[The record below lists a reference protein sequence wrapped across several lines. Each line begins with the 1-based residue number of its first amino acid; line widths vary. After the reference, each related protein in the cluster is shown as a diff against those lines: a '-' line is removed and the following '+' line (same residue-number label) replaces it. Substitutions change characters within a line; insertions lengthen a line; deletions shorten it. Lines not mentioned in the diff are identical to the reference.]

1 MQTRQIL
8 LNVFRFLI
16 HSNIFI
22 AFAAVSL
29 AMATRL
35 QLGLK
40 PQFDISL
47 AIIFFATIFDYN
59 LHRFVAVYKNQEAKL
74 SEKNRWSI
82 DHRGILKMLLMLS
95 ISGLIVSLF
104 FAQTRILFSLIPL
117 GLLSFLYSI
126 PAPGIRG
133 NSLFFSHIPG
143 IKTLLIALVWSAA
156 TVLLPLMSGENVFSQ
171 NQILLILA
179 ERFTFFFA
187 IALPFDIRDIKSDRV
202 AGIKTIPIALGEI
215 KALQISNLVLI
226 LFMAIAS
233 IHYWNNQTP
242 QIIVLFL
249 VTGTLTIFVINSKK
263 LQNLPYYY
271 HGILDGCI
279 LLFGVLLCLGCLL

>member
-8 LNVFRFLI
+8 LKVFHFLI

-22 AFAAVSL
+22 AIGAASL
-29 AMATRL
+29 AMATRV
-35 QLGLK
+35 QLGLR
-40 PQFDISL
+40 PQFNVSL

-59 LHRFVAVYKNQEAKL
+59 LHRFVAVYKNTEAKL
-74 SEKNRWSI
+74 SEKNTWSF
-82 DHRGILKMLLMLS
+82 DHRGILKMLLILS

-104 FAQTRILFSLIPL
+104 FAQTRILFLLIPL

-126 PAPGIRG
+126 PVPGIRG

-156 TVLLPLMSGENVFSQ
+156 TVLLPVMQGGNRSSL
-171 NQILLILA
+171 NQILLIFA

-187 IALPFDIRDIKSDRV
+187 IAIPFDIRDIKSDRV

-215 KALQISNLVLI
+215 KALRGSNLALI

-249 VTGTLTIFVINSKK
+249 VTGTVTIFVINSKK
-263 LQNLPYYY
+263 LQNLPYYH
-271 HGILDGCI
+271 HGLLDGCI
-279 LLFGVLLCLGCLL
+279 LLFGVLLCLGHLL